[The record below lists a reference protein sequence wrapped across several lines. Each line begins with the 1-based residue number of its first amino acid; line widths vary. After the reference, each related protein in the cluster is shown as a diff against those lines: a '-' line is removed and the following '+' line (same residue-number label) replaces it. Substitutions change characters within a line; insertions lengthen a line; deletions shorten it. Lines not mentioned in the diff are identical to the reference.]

1 MAKRSRS
8 RTSRRSA
15 ARRGGRN
22 KSIPLI
28 NAAKDF
34 IAAEE
39 RYRDAEAAFRA
50 ARDDLASLRASLVR
64 HIGTADDAAHND
76 PARGR
81 ASRGSRPTRA
91 LREGS
96 LGSHILAVFSD
107 RTQRTMPEVF
117 EAVQR
122 AGFKSKGKPK
132 SQLVMVAQTLSKLVK
147 RGELQRVSRG
157 SYAKA

>member
-1 MAKRSRS
+1 MAKRTRS
-8 RTSRRSA
+8 RTARRST
-15 ARRGGRN
+15 ARRGRRN
-22 KSIPLI
+22 KSLPLI
-28 NAAKDF
+28 NAAKEF

-39 RYRDAEAAFRA
+39 RYREAEAAFRA
-50 ARDDLASLRASLVR
+50 ARDHLASLRESLVR
-64 HIGTADDAAHND
+64 HIGTASADGTHDDA

-81 ASRGSRPTRA
+81 GARPTRA

-107 RTQRTMPEVF
+107 RTRRTMPEVF
-117 EAVQR
+117 EAVQK